1 MQDLLQTIVN
11 GLLMGG
17 IYSIASIG
25 LTIIFGTI
33 KIVNFAHGE
42 FIMVGMYFTYL
53 TWSLFGGLDP
63 FIGMAFTLPAMF
75 IFGAACYLFV
85 IEPILMGKKND
96 ASLIFATVGLSLFLQ
111 NVALLLF
118 TANYRSV
125 KTVYT
130 GKALEIIGISV
141 SVPRL
146 LAFLVALVLSVLLTL
161 FLQRTFIG
169 KAIRASAQDRQ
180 VAMLMGINPR
190 KVFVLTMGIG
200 AMMAGVAGAVVMPFL
215 YVFPSVGISF
225 GLLSFVVAIVGGL
238 GNLKGAFFCGLII
251 GVTEALG
258 THYITADSGLLLA
271 FLLLVVV
278 LIFRPEGLCPQ
289 IVRKGG

>member
-1 MQDLLQTIVN
+1 
-11 GLLMGG
+11 MGG

-33 KIVNFAHGE
+33 KVVNFAHGE
-42 FIMVGMYFTYL
+42 FIMVGMYFTYIV
-53 TWSLFGGLDP
+53 WSALGGLDP
-63 FIGMAFTLPAMF
+63 FLGMMLTLPAMF
-75 IFGAACYLFV
+75 VFGAVSYLLV
-85 IEPILMGKKND
+85 IEPILLGKKND
-96 ASLIFATVGLSLFLQ
+96 ASLIFATVGLSLLLQ
-111 NVALLLF
+111 NIALLVF

-125 KTVYT
+125 QTGYT
-130 GKALEIIGISV
+130 GKAIEILGVSV
-141 SVPRL
+141 SIPRL
-146 LAFLVALVLSVLLTL
+146 FAFIVALILSMMLTV
-161 FLQRTFIG
+161 FLSRTLIG

-200 AMMAGVAGAVVMPFL
+200 AMMAGVAGAVVMPYL
-215 YVFPSVGISF
+215 YVFPTVGISF

-238 GNLKGAFFCGLII
+238 GNLKGAFICGLLI

-271 FLLLVVV
+271 FLLLVIV

>member
-1 MQDLLQTIVN
+1 M
-11 GLLMGG
+11 
-17 IYSIASIG
+17 
-25 LTIIFGTI
+25 
-33 KIVNFAHGE
+33 
-42 FIMVGMYFTYL
+42 
-53 TWSLFGGLDP
+53 
-63 FIGMAFTLPAMF
+63 
-75 IFGAACYLFV
+75 
-85 IEPILMGKKND
+85 
-96 ASLIFATVGLSLFLQ
+96 
-111 NVALLLF
+111 
-118 TANYRSV
+118 
-125 KTVYT
+125 
-130 GKALEIIGISV
+130 
-141 SVPRL
+141 PRL

-289 IVRKGG
+289 VVRKGG

>member
-42 FIMVGMYFTYL
+42 FIMVGMYLTYL
-53 TWSLFGGLDP
+53 AWSFFGGLDP
-63 FIGMAFTLPAMF
+63 FLGMVFTLPAMF
-75 IFGAACYLFV
+75 IFGAACYLLV
-85 IEPILMGKKND
+85 IEPILLGKKND

-111 NVALLLF
+111 NIALLLF

-130 GKALEIIGISV
+130 GKALGIIGISV

-161 FLQRTFIG
+161 FLQRTFTG

-200 AMMAGVAGAVVMPFL
+200 AMMAGVAGAVVMPYL